1 MKFSPALKWLI
12 ATLLPLTLAWKLAVA
27 LRLNNPAEE
36 RNAIIEFLIR
46 NQFNVVIVNE
56 MIDEWPVIAARSDEC
71 RLLVAKISPRGDSI
85 DQVERLATVFNRT
98 FIVFRGMVYSKQPVF
113 LTLVNY
119 LWFTSVWRLGLVSH
133 VPIVLAVISSCDARG
148 LPWGA
153 LRSI

>member
-1 MKFSPALKWLI
+1 MKFSPALEWLI
-12 ATLLPLTLAWKLAVA
+12 AALLPLTIAWKLAVA
-27 LRLNNPAEE
+27 LRLDNPAEE

-46 NQFNVVIVNE
+46 NQFNVIIVNE

-133 VPIVLAVISSCDARG
+133 VPIVLDVISSCDARG

>member
-1 MKFSPALKWLI
+1 MKFSPALEWLI
-12 ATLLPLTLAWKLAVA
+12 AALLPLTIAWKLAVA
-27 LRLNNPAEE
+27 LRLDNPAEE

-46 NQFNVVIVNE
+46 NQFNVIIVNE
-56 MIDEWPVIAARSDEC
+56 IIDEWPVIEARSDEC